1 MCAAAAVVVGVDSD
15 FLIQV
20 DFYRHLTFENDSEKN
35 ALLII
40 IYSFLSV
47 KNRISSNFGHRAYTK
62 KKIKENNMSSGG
74 NGIYDNHLH
83 LFVDVLTYKRVF
95 EIIKNRSF
103 SFENFLNTKTKFH

>member
-1 MCAAAAVVVGVDSD
+1 M
-15 FLIQV
+15 
-20 DFYRHLTFENDSEKN
+20 N
-35 ALLII
+35 
-40 IYSFLSV
+40 
-47 KNRISSNFGHRAYTK
+47 
-62 KKIKENNMSSGG
+62 SGG